1 VAENELI
8 NRREAEALTRKASN
22 LSFTGRYAES
32 LALFDQAIA
41 LDAGVVRAH
50 TGRALTLAQSG
61 RPAEGLAS
69 AKEALQLDPANA
81 VAYTTLG
88 FCLYHLGRDEEARS
102 AHDKALAMAPENPR
116 VLYNYACY
124 WALVGDE
131 RKCREFLTRAFQYVE
146 SDVVEHSKKDRDL
159 ERYANA
165 DWFDELHAAAK
176 TLEEGVANFLAG
188 SYAAALAAFER
199 TLAINDRHVRAHVGR
214 SLSLAQLGR
223 ADEGLAVAEETVRA
237 NPDYIRGYSAVAVC
251 LHRLRRRAE
260 AETAYDRAVELGP
273 DETAV
278 LYNFACFWAEV
289 GNEEKC
295 REYLTRALR
304 HDDGQVV
311 GHAPKDPDMA
321 RYRNADWF
329 RDLIAAAK
337 TKRRTG
343 RGKGLI

>member
-1 VAENELI
+1 VVKNGHPH
-8 NRREAEALTRKASN
+8 RRDAEALAREAFN
-22 LSFTGRYAES
+22 LSFTGQYDES
-32 LALFDQAIA
+32 LALFDRAIA

-50 TGRALTLAQSG
+50 TGRAVTLAQSG
-61 RPAEGLAS
+61 RAAEGLAS
-69 AKEALQLDPANA
+69 ANEALQLDPANA

-88 FCLYHLGRDEEARS
+88 FCLYNLGRDEEARS
-102 AHDKALAMAPENPR
+102 AYGKALTMAPNNPR

-124 WALVGDE
+124 WALAGDE
-131 RKCREFLTRAFQYVE
+131 RNCREFLTQAFQYVE

-159 ERYANA
+159 ERYVDA

-176 TLEEGVANFLAG
+176 TLEEGVTDFLAG
-188 SYAAALAAFER
+188 NYAAALSAFER
-199 TLAINDRHVRAHVGR
+199 TLAINGRHVRARVGR

-223 ADEGLAVAEETVRA
+223 ANEGLAVAEETVRV
-237 NPDYIRGYSAVAVC
+237 NPDYVRGYSAVAVC
-251 LHRLRRRAE
+251 LHRLRRRDE
-260 AETAYDRAVELGP
+260 AQTAYEHAVELGP
-273 DETAV
+273 DDAGV

-311 GHAPKDPDMA
+311 GHAPKDPDMG

-337 TKRRTG
+337 TERRNG
-343 RGKGLI
+343 PSKGPI